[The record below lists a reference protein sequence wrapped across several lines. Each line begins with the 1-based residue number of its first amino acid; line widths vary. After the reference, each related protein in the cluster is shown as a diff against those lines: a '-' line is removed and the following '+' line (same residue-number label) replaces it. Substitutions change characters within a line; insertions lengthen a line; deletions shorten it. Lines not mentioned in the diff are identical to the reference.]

1 MQKEFDLGTI
11 AKPKYINAND
21 LSKSLEDDAFKS
33 LQKQAKT
40 VFNRVNKRIRNIERN
55 KGIVSPAYNALV
67 KKRGEA
73 PRFGLKGSYNDLKSL
88 EKEYNLALS
97 FDNMETSTV
106 NGARAY
112 TNNLKSKL
120 PLDKMSKDLV
130 SNIFDVLHGLHERMP
145 DFIYNNTLQYTD
157 YLETVIEVS
166 ENTDFNNMS
175 RDELE
180 LSITQAV
187 QKLAEKTANDINKDT
202 AILNQ
207 QFNRLF

>member
-11 AKPKYINAND
+11 ANPKYINASD
-21 LSKSLEDDAFKS
+21 LVKSMQDDTFKS

-40 VFNRVNKRIRNIERN
+40 VFNRVNKRIRNIEKN
-55 KGIVSPAYNALV
+55 KGLVSPAYNALV

-73 PRFGLKGSYNDLKSL
+73 PRFGTKGSYSDLKSL

-106 NGARAY
+106 AGSRAY

-120 PLDKMSKDLV
+120 PLEKMSKDLV

-145 DFIYNNTLQYTD
+145 DFLYSNTLQYTD

-180 LSITQAV
+180 TSITQAV

-207 QFNRLF
+207 KFNRLF